1 MNGDS
6 GGFGVVNCDISVLG
20 LNKNYQPF
28 FPPPGHSQL
37 SYPLT
42 SSPLTPVC
50 LLLH

>member
-1 MNGDS
+1 MKGDS
-6 GGFGVVNCDISVLG
+6 GGFGVVNCDISGLG

-28 FPPPGHSQL
+28 SPPGHSQL